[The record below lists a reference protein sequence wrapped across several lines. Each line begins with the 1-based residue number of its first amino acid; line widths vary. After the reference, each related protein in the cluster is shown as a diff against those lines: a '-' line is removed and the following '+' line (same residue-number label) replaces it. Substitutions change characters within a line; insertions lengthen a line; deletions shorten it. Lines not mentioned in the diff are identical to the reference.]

1 MELQRVRVII
11 IEDEP
16 ILRNALV
23 AVINQSRNFVVAGEY
38 ATIQAASRRIKEFP
52 FVIVLLD
59 VHLEEGTTIAD
70 INVIK
75 RLNPYNK
82 IIMLT
87 SDGSSLTVLKCFRCG
102 ADGYLLKED
111 AIISIGTYLDNVSKY
126 EYVVS
131 PGIANTLV
139 HFINQLD
146 SQSVYFERNNTLN
159 IRKLTMAQ
167 KSVYRELL
175 TGKNYNDIGKT
186 LNISKNTVGQHVQ
199 RIYKAFSVNSRAA
212 LLTASNH

>member
-1 MELQRVRVII
+1 MALERDRIII

-16 ILRNALV
+16 MLRNALV
-23 AVINQSRNFVVAGEY
+23 SVINQSRNFVVAGEY
-38 ATIQAASRRIKEFP
+38 ATVQAASRRINEFP
-52 FVIVLLD
+52 FVIILMD
-59 VHLEEGTTIAD
+59 VHLQDGTTIEH
-70 INVIK
+70 INILK

-87 SDGSSLTVLKCFRCG
+87 SDVSSSTILDCFRHG

-111 AIISIGTYLDNVSKY
+111 ATIAIGTYLENVSKY

-146 SQSVYFERNNTLN
+146 VQKATLDRDNTDK
-159 IRKLTMAQ
+159 IQRLTKAQ
-167 KSVYRELL
+167 RFVYRELL
-175 TGKNYNDIGKT
+175 TGKNYHEIGET
-186 LNISKNTVGQHVQ
+186 IGISKNTVGQHVQ
-199 RIYKAFSVNSRAA
+199 RIYKTFGVKSRAE
-212 LLTASNH
+212 LLVGPPK

>member
-1 MELQRVRVII
+1 MEQVRVII

-23 AVINQSRNFVVAGEY
+23 SVINQSRNFVVAGEY
-38 ATIQAASRRIKEFP
+38 PTVQAAMCRINEFP
-52 FVIVLLD
+52 FVIVLMD
-59 VHLEEGTTIAD
+59 VHLEEGTPIEH

-87 SDGSSLTVLKCFRCG
+87 SDASSATIIDCFRRG

-111 AIISIGTYLDNVSKY
+111 ATISIGTYLENVSKY

-146 SQSVYFERNNTLN
+146 PQSLDNKTDNTESLT
-159 IRKLTMAQ
+159 KLTKAQ
-167 KSVYRELL
+167 KVIYRELI
-175 TGKNYNDIGKT
+175 TGKSYHEIAEAIG
-186 LNISKNTVGQHVQ
+186 ISKHTVSQHVQ
-199 RIYKAFSVNSRAA
+199 RVYRAFNVKSRAE
-212 LLTASNH
+212 LLIH

>member
-1 MELQRVRVII
+1 MEQVRVII

-23 AVINQSRNFVVAGEY
+23 SVINQSRNFVVAGEY
-38 ATIQAASRRIKEFP
+38 PTVQAAMCRINEFP
-52 FVIVLLD
+52 FVIVLMD
-59 VHLEEGTTIAD
+59 VHLEEGTPIEH

-87 SDGSSLTVLKCFRCG
+87 SDASSATIIDCFRRG

-111 AIISIGTYLDNVSKY
+111 ATISIGTYLENVSKY

-139 HFINQLD
+139 HFINRLD
-146 SQSVYFERNNTLN
+146 PQSLDNKTDNTESLK
-159 IRKLTMAQ
+159 KLTKAQ
-167 KSVYRELL
+167 KVIYRELI
-175 TGKNYNDIGKT
+175 TSKSYQEMAEAIG
-186 LNISKNTVGQHVQ
+186 ISKHTVSQHVQ
-199 RIYKAFSVNSRAA
+199 RVYKAFNVKSRAE
-212 LLTASNH
+212 LLIH

>member
-1 MELQRVRVII
+1 MALERDRVII

-16 ILRNALV
+16 MLRYALV
-23 AVINQSRNFVVAGEY
+23 SVINQSRYFVVAGEY
-38 ATIQAASRRIKEFP
+38 ATVQAAARRINEFP
-52 FVIVLLD
+52 FVIILMD
-59 VHLEEGTTIAD
+59 VHLQEGTTIEH

-87 SDGSSLTVLKCFRCG
+87 SDASSATIVDCFRHG

-111 AIISIGTYLDNVSKY
+111 ATISIGTYLENVSKY

-139 HFINQLD
+139 HFINQLEVK
-146 SQSVYFERNNTLN
+146 SVSAERDNTVNLK
-159 IRKLTMAQ
+159 KLTSAQ
-167 KSVYRELL
+167 RSVYRELL
-175 TGKNYNDIGKT
+175 TGKNYKDVGKT
-186 LNISKNTVGQHVQ
+186 LGISKNTVGQHVQ
-199 RIYKAFSVNSRAA
+199 RIYKAFGVNSRAG
-212 LLTASNH
+212 LLTGSSN

>member
-1 MELQRVRVII
+1 MPLERDRVII

-23 AVINQSRNFVVAGEY
+23 SVINQSRNFVVAGEY
-38 ATIQAASRRIKEFP
+38 STVKDASRRINEFP
-52 FVIVLLD
+52 FVIILMD
-59 VHLEEGTTIAD
+59 VHLQEGTTIEH

-87 SDGSSLTVLKCFRCG
+87 SDSSSATIVDCFRRG

-111 AIISIGTYLDNVSKY
+111 ATISIGTYLENVSKY

-139 HFINQLD
+139 HFINQLELK
-146 SQSVYFERNNTLN
+146 SVSTERDNTLN
-159 IRKLTMAQ
+159 LRKLTSAQ
-167 KSVYRELL
+167 RSVYRELL
-175 TGKNYNDIGKT
+175 TGKNYNDIGET
-186 LNISKNTVGQHVQ
+186 LGISKNTVGQHVQ
-199 RIYKAFSVNSRAA
+199 RIYKAFGVNSRAG
-212 LLTASNH
+212 LLTRSSN